1 MYVLDK
7 TALNSLMEEVIS
19 CGLLAKAKQADVHR
33 SYKSDGSVLTE
44 TDLEISRR
52 ISDKVHELFP
62 ECAFIS
68 EEAECEIRENTPY
81 IFILDPIDGT
91 DVYSQGLPSFAVA
104 LGILDS
110 NRRPVGAMIYLPR
123 FGKAREDM
131 SVRLDPGEKLLVDG
145 VPFERKGDKDDVKQ
159 VTMGSGGQ
167 VKMDFTLYEGKV
179 RTFGSSIIHLLSPVV
194 FDAIEGCVNQP
205 CFVWDVAAS
214 HAVLLSQGM
223 DIEYTDGDAFEY
235 TDDFLW
241 HKKKFRKDIYAGTP
255 EGIRCMRRILPVR
268 A

>member
-1 MYVLDK
+1 MYTLDK
-7 TALNSLMEEVIS
+7 SALNSLWDEVIS
-19 CGLLAKAKQADVHR
+19 SGLLAKERQQDIHR

-44 TDLEISRR
+44 TDLEISKR

-68 EEAECEIRENTPY
+68 EEAECEIRDSFPY

-104 LGILDS
+104 LGILDGT
-110 NRRPVGAMIYLPR
+110 RRPVGAMIYLPR

-131 SVRLDPGEKLLVDG
+131 KVRLDPGSDLLVDG
-145 VPFERKGDKDDVKQ
+145 VPFQRKADKDDVKQ

-167 VKMDFTLYEGKV
+167 VKMDFSRFEGKV
-179 RTFGSSIIHLLSPVV
+179 RTFGSSIIHLLAPVV
-194 FDAIEGCVNQP
+194 FDCMEGCVNQP
-205 CFVWDVAAS
+205 CFVWDVAAA

-241 HKKKFRKDIYAGTP
+241 HKRKFRKDIYASTP
-255 EGIRCMRRILPVR
+255 EGIKCMRRILPVR